1 MQVQSKS
8 SKCIQ
13 NTSCY
18 FFYISERLPGGGHVE
33 LSSKAYETSQSG
45 HNINSSSNAI
55 TSKVE
60 NNSNCS
66 TKSSTVS
73 VNAGYQKL
81 ASSIANCQVASS
93 VSHPLGSGLQELGG
107 SYQVH
112 ESHPGIFYSGPFI
125 MTMLNCLVKDF
136 FQG

>member
-1 MQVQSKS
+1 MLF
-8 SKCIQ
+8 
-13 NTSCY
+13 

-45 HNINSSSNAI
+45 HNTNSTSNAI

-93 VSHPLGSGLQELGG
+93 VSHQLGSGLQELGG

-112 ESHPGIFYSGPFI
+112 ESLPGIFYSGLFNI
-125 MTMLNCLVKDF
+125 
-136 FQG
+136 